1 MYEVNT
7 IWTPKKK
14 ISKCRHKHPPPPEIK
29 KFLPYPSEKTQRSKD
44 AEKKRLFQTPSEILV
59 HKGVC
64 ILNGWP
70 SHDFGQNCDNRGK
83 CKWSYQQCW
92 VVFSTC
98 AVKMHSWASRHI
110 RCLAWQVSLV
120 CGRLNPLSCI

>member
-1 MYEVNT
+1 VT
-7 IWTPKKK
+7 IVKANDLETIKLTTKDH
-14 ISKCRHKHPPPPEIK
+14 IRSESLQNAQLITNFGSHFARTIK
-29 KFLPYPSEKTQRSKD
+29 KFLPYPSEKMQRSKD

-83 CKWSYQQCW
+83 CK
-92 VVFSTC
+92 
-98 AVKMHSWASRHI
+98 
-110 RCLAWQVSLV
+110 
-120 CGRLNPLSCI
+120 